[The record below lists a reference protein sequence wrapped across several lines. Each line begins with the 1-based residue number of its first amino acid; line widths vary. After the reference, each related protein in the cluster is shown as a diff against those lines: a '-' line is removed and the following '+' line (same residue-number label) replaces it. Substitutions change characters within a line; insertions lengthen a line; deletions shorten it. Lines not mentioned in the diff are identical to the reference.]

1 MTHGR
6 ISVASRNNTG
16 NTLLTLSTSCF
27 HHSGTLTGGAA
38 PLSPMAREKGDL
50 AKPQVALRLP
60 LGCGDATYS
69 HILLAEAMPEGEDVM
84 GGPLIED
91 GEQPGGTMLQ

>member
-1 MTHGR
+1 M
-6 ISVASRNNTG
+6 G
-16 NTLLTLSTSCF
+16 NTSPALSPSRF
-27 HHSGTLTGGAA
+27 HHSRTLTGGAA
-38 PLSPMAREKGDL
+38 PLSPTAREKGDL
-50 AKPQVALRLP
+50 AKPQVTLSVL

-69 HILLAEAMPEGEDVM
+69 LILLAEAMPEGEDVM

>member
-1 MTHGR
+1 MTHGP
-6 ISVASRNNTG
+6 ISAASRNNMG
-16 NTLLTLSTSCF
+16 NTSPTLCTSCF

-50 AKPQVALRLP
+50 AKPWVALRVL

-69 HILLAEAMPEGEDVM
+69 RILLAEAMPEGDVM
-84 GGPLIED
+84 SGPLIED